1 LVRNIQ
7 DARKSAGFDISDRI
21 AAYLGGADGDAT
33 FEKVIQQWGDYI
45 RAETLA
51 DDLLLTD
58 PPSGAHA
65 ENLELAERTISVG
78 VVRR

>member
-1 LVRNIQ
+1 
-7 DARKSAGFDISDRI
+7 
-21 AAYLGGADGDAT
+21 
-33 FEKVIQQWGDYI
+33 VIQQWGDYI

-51 DDLLLTD
+51 DDLLLAD

-65 ENLELAERTISVG
+65 EVLELAGRTIRVG